1 MEEKKRRKEKEVPEA
16 IKAIVENNEI
26 LCDCCNLAKE
36 IEDFSDFHARD
47 DPMDPSPMVC
57 DHCAKFGPPLQDP
70 CLALTIPWRNALL
83 RIASGGSI
91 RDAARAGGMNEK
103 TLRSTL
109 NGTENWAVRAS
120 MSKLLNHAG
129 LGVEKIIQVL
139 GDAAD
144 ATRPTWHPEEK
155 EFEHF
160 PDHSIRLR
168 AVTPLLKLNAM
179 EAPTERAPEAGNTRV
194 QLQVVTNLGSKEPI
208 TIEGQYEVHGR
219 DV

>member
-1 MEEKKRRKEKEVPEA
+1 MGHKEKEVPEA

-36 IEDFSDFHARD
+36 IEEFSDFHARD

-70 CLALTIPWRNALL
+70 CLALSVPWRNALL
-83 RIASGGSI
+83 RMASGGSI

-120 MSKLLNHAG
+120 MNKLLINAG
-129 LGVEKIIQVL
+129 LGPEKIIQVL

-155 EFEHF
+155 EFKDF
-160 PDHSIRLR
+160 PDHPTRLR
-168 AVTPLLKLNAM
+168 AITPMLKLAAM
-179 EAPTERAPEAGNTRV
+179 EAPAERAADEGSARV
-194 QLQVVTNLGSKEPI
+194 QIAVVTNLGSKEPI
-208 TIEGQYEVHGR
+208 QIEGQYEVRGR
-219 DV
+219 DG

>member
-1 MEEKKRRKEKEVPEA
+1 MARKEKKVPDA
-16 IKAIVENNEI
+16 IKKIVESNEI

-36 IEDFSDFHARD
+36 IEEFADFHARD

-70 CLALTIPWRNALL
+70 CLALSVPWRNALL
-83 RIASGGSI
+83 RMASGGSI

-120 MSKLLNHAG
+120 MNKLLINAG
-129 LGVEKIIQVL
+129 LGPEKIIKVL

-144 ATRPTWHPEEK
+144 ATRPTWHPEDK
-155 EFEHF
+155 QFEHF
-160 PDHSIRLR
+160 PDHPTRLR
-168 AVTPLLKLNAM
+168 AITPMMKLAAM
-179 EAPTERAPEAGNTRV
+179 EAPSERAPDEGSARV
-194 QLQVVTNLGSKEPI
+194 QIAVVTNLGSKEPI
-208 TIEGQYEVHGR
+208 QIEGQYEVRGR
-219 DV
+219 DG